1 MSVLEKQ
8 EAAADQRSRRSGGRE
23 ARRAMR
29 AAPLADDI
37 KPVRAGLEGGSYG
50 PLTRNDQER
59 IHEAVLTLL
68 ETVGFANAI
77 PSCIEALTEAGAS
90 YGDDG
95 RIRFPRALVL
105 DTIRRAARHFTLHG
119 QDPKHDMLIKGKR
132 VHYGTAGA

>member
-1 MSVLEKQ
+1 MSVVLEKQ

-37 KPVRAGLEGGSYG
+37 RPVRAGLEGGSYG
-50 PLTRNDQER
+50 PLRGNDQGR

-77 PSCIEALTEAGAS
+77 PSCIEALTKAGAT

-105 DTIRRAARHFTLHG
+105 FFIAL
-119 QDPKHDMLIKGKR
+119 
-132 VHYGTAGA
+132 AGGR

>member
-1 MSVLEKQ
+1 MSVAVEKPDMPS
-8 EAAADQRSRRSGGRE
+8 DQRSRRSGGRE

-50 PLTRNDQER
+50 PLSDIDRER

-77 PSCIEALTEAGAS
+77 PSYIEALTKA
-90 YGDDG
+90 
-95 RIRFPRALVL
+95 
-105 DTIRRAARHFTLHG
+105 
-119 QDPKHDMLIKGKR
+119 
-132 VHYGTAGA
+132 